1 MMFPLNEQQ
10 RRHLAV
16 VLDQVDGALL
26 EVIASASGG
35 ARGDAAPRFLRP
47 QQRDIPAAVALRLL
61 AAAQSLRTR
70 LGNDLGRLGM
80 PRNSES
86 LRRRAAAYLTS
97 ALVLLEDC
105 HAAAMAAYG
114 DVDPRLPTVLDPWLV
129 DLEAEVNALRVLVG
143 TETGD
148 GASR

>member
-26 EVIASASGG
+26 EVVASTSGG
-35 ARGDAAPRFLRP
+35 AGGRAAPRFLRP
-47 QQRDIPAAVALRLL
+47 QQRDIPAAVAPRLL
-61 AAAQSLRTR
+61 AATLALRTR
-70 LGNDLGRLGM
+70 LGDDLAGLGM
-80 PRNSES
+80 PRSSES

-105 HAAAMAAYG
+105 HSAAMAAYG
-114 DVDPRLPTVLDPWLV
+114 DVDPRLSSVLDPWLV
-129 DLEAEVNALRVLVG
+129 NLEAEVNALRLLVG
-143 TETGD
+143 TEASD
-148 GASR
+148 GAAS